1 MRNTPYTIN
10 PNFKTKKDKL
20 NLDSFLTTKAMS
32 LNCEAKITLDI
43 LGRINSLIY
52 YIHYTSI
59 EWAVTEDERL
69 GMALIFDN
77 KTAKNSESFIYLE
90 VNPVKDYGKVSKD
103 YFAYCSIALAHTT
116 SFHCGKFEHVIAY
129 IKSHFSIKG
138 NTVSFNPKPKIIRD
152 GLGKTMPVTQVLAL
166 FDKLNNQKPYSI

>member
-10 PNFKTKKDKL
+10 PNLKTKKDKL

-32 LNCEAKITLDI
+32 LNCESQVTLDI

-52 YIHYTSI
+52 YIHYISI
-59 EWAVTEDERL
+59 EWNVTEDGRL
-69 GMALIFDN
+69 GMTLIFDN
-77 KTAKNSESFIYLE
+77 KMAKNSESFIYLE
-90 VNPVKDYGKVSKD
+90 VNPAKD
-103 YFAYCSIALAHTT
+103 YFAYCSIALAHAK

-138 NTVSFNPKPKIIRD
+138 NAVSFNPKPKVIRD